1 MGLFKSKEEKE
12 QKKEAREQKKEA
24 RAIYLGDSLQPI
36 GKIPINGTCGLTLKP
51 AEKVLNIHHEKTDIT
66 LPYERIKG
74 FKVENE
80 TTLGKA
86 GSGIGGAIVGGA
98 LFGGAGAI
106 VGQNLKKGATK
117 IKWVATLIYEDKEGA
132 TQELHFVERG
142 ITGLYDG
149 NTKSNIA
156 AMFESVINNV
166 ASKHG
171 EEITEL

>member
-1 MGLFKSKEEKE
+1 MGFFKSKEEKE
-12 QKKEAREQKKEA
+12 QKKEVREQKKEA
-24 RAIYLGDSLQPI
+24 RVMYLCDSLQPI
-36 GKIPINGTCGLTLKP
+36 GKIPINGVCTLK
-51 AEKVLNIHHEKTDIT
+51 LNPSEGVFIIHHEKADIT
-66 LPYERIKG
+66 LPYERVKG

-80 TTLGKA
+80 TTLAKA

-117 IKWVATLIYEDKEGA
+117 IKWIATLIYEDKEGV

-149 NTKSNIA
+149 NVKSNVA
-156 AMFESVINNV
+156 NVFEGVVNNV